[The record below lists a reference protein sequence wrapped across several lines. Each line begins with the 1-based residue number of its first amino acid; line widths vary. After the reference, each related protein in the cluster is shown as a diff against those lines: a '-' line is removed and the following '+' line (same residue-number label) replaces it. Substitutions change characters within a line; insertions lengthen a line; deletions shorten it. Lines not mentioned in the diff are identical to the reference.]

1 MSFSRIYVFVDL
13 MMLRSLLNINSPK
26 EKAKEIPKVAAKYKY
41 QNFIFSL
48 VPSAMKNAKAA
59 IKTSVRSAAM
69 KPADALAQTPL
80 ENSSTMAS
88 GSVRPR
94 ASVSWMN

>member
-1 MSFSRIYVFVDL
+1 M
-13 MMLRSLLNINSPK
+13 
-26 EKAKEIPKVAAKYKY
+26 AKEVASVALIAHEPSKMPKVAAKYKY